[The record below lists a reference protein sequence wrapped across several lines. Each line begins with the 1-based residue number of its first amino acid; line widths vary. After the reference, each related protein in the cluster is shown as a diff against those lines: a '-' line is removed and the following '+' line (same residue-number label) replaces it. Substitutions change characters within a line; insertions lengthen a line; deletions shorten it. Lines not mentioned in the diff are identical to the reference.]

1 MTPEYLAKP
10 LTPYSLPTK
19 DGWML
24 RTIDGA
30 RSCMLALPKN
40 RERRRLLQEE
50 VGMAAVTQQVH
61 LALSRDDK
69 LDVFVFEHIT
79 GARRWR
85 GAHKPEED

>member
-1 MTPEYLAKP
+1 
-10 LTPYSLPTK
+10 
-19 DGWML
+19 ML

-40 RERRRLLQEE
+40 RERRAHLERARRLLQE
-50 VGMAAVTQQVH
+50 QVCGRS

>member
-1 MTPEYLAKP
+1 
-10 LTPYSLPTK
+10 
-19 DGWML
+19 ML

-40 RERRRLLQEE
+40 RERRAGYSKKKF
-50 VGMAAVTQQVH
+50 VAAVTQQVY

-85 GAHKPEED
+85 GAHKQEED